1 MLDKI
6 KNIIHENTFV
16 DLDIL
21 NKVDNDEDLTNLG
34 LDSINVVYVIGDI
47 EENFGIVFNP
57 EDLLLDNFSTYN
69 KIISLLKKY
78 KVYN

>member
-57 EDLLLDNFSTYN
+57 EDLLLDNF
-69 KIISLLKKY
+69 
-78 KVYN
+78 